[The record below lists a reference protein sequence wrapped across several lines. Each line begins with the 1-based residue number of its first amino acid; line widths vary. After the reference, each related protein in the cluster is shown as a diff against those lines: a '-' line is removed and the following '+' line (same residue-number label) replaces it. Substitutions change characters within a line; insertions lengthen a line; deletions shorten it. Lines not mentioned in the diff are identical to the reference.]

1 MEEAYHIAQYDVPQ
15 AFLKSPIDCTLFV
28 YPPRGYSEFQGQLLK
43 LRLSLYGAKQ
53 SAALWNTMIDAYLK
67 ELGFTPS
74 PMDPCFYKRSDALVI
89 LFCDDLRV
97 AATMPVL
104 RKIHD
109 ALFQKFAITT
119 SDGTRFLGMDTV
131 YNIKE
136 GYLKIHMETYILS
149 TRERFLD
156 FDVSRGIPFR
166 EIVGCLLWI
175 CLCVMGPELLRVK
188 DLARRS
194 NDFTEKDFKDALKIL
209 DRIYEK
215 RKFGIVITRGG
226 ADSEL
231 VPSSSRTKPDSI
243 LGSSIDDENCSFDD
257 TGEATTVN
265 ELREHAIYKVR
276 DEMADVDIAP
286 IILPINQ
293 RYNLT
298 IYADASFAV
307 GPLMQSVSGHIVYL
321 NGSPLLWGSLKQT
334 IIVDSSCSAEYVAAS
349 VATKQAIY
357 AENLIG
363 FLGFSCRRP
372 YTMYT
377 DSTACLHIATNPTR
391 LGNVRHIQIRY
402 HLVRC
407 YVTLGSINMS
417 YCITEEMVA
426 DLLTKIVSGAQDS
439 RLTVRFYSLCPRVHH
454 IVIEHL

>member
-1 MEEAYHIAQYDVPQ
+1 
-15 AFLKSPIDCTLFV
+15 
-28 YPPRGYSEFQGQLLK
+28 
-43 LRLSLYGAKQ
+43 
-53 SAALWNTMIDAYLK
+53 
-67 ELGFTPS
+67 
-74 PMDPCFYKRSDALVI
+74 
-89 LFCDDLRV
+89 
-97 AATMPVL
+97 
-104 RKIHD
+104 
-109 ALFQKFAITT
+109 
-119 SDGTRFLGMDTV
+119 MDTT

-136 GYLKIHMETYILS
+136 GFLKIYMETYILS
-149 TRERFLD
+149 TRERFCD

-194 NDFTEKDFKDALKIL
+194 NDFTLKDFKEALKVL

-215 RKFGIVITRGG
+215 RKYGIVITRGG
-226 ADSEL
+226 AGSEL
-231 VPSSSRTKPDSI
+231 IPSSFREKPGLMLISSVEDDKGSI
-243 LGSSIDDENCSFDD
+243 DD
-257 TGEATTVN
+257 TGEMTTMN

-276 DEMADVDIAP
+276 DEIANVDISP
-286 IILPINQ
+286 VILPENQ

-307 GPLMQSVSGHIVYL
+307 GPLMQSVSGYIIYL

-349 VATKQAIY
+349 VACKQAIY

-363 FLGFSCRRP
+363 FMGFSCKRP

-377 DSTACLHIATNPTR
+377 DSTACLHIATNSTR

-407 YVTLGSINMS
+407 YVTLGSIKMM

-426 DLLTKIVSGAQDS
+426 DLLTKIVSGAQDL
-439 RLTVRFYSLCPRVHH
+439 RLTVRFYSLCPRVQN
-454 IVIEHL
+454 IVVDNVGME

>member
-1 MEEAYHIAQYDVPQ
+1 
-15 AFLKSPIDCTLFV
+15 
-28 YPPRGYSEFQGQLLK
+28 
-43 LRLSLYGAKQ
+43 
-53 SAALWNTMIDAYLK
+53 MIDAFLK

-74 PMDPCFYKRSDALVI
+74 SMDPCFYKRSDALVI

-97 AATMPVL
+97 AATLPVL
-104 RKIHD
+104 KKIHD
-109 ALFQKFAITT
+109 ELFKKFAITT

-136 GYLKIHMETYILS
+136 GYLKIHMETYIVS
-149 TRERFLD
+149 TRDRFLD

-194 NDFTEKDFKDALKIL
+194 NDFTLKDFKDALKTL
-209 DRIYEK
+209 DRIYAK
-215 RKFGIVITRGG
+215 RTYGIVITRGG
-226 ADSEL
+226 AGSEL
-231 VPSSSRTKPDSI
+231 VPSSFRTE
-243 LGSSIDDENCSFDD
+243 LGSIGIPSAGDDIASNDD
-257 TGEATTVN
+257 TGAMSTMN

-276 DEMADVDIAP
+276 DEVADVDISP
-286 IILPINQ
+286 IILPENQ

-307 GPLMQSVSGHIVYL
+307 GPLMQSVSGYVIYL

-349 VATKQAIY
+349 VACKQAIY

-363 FLGFSCRRP
+363 FMGFSCRRP

-377 DSTACLHIATNPTR
+377 DSTACLHIATNSAR
-391 LGNVRHIQIRY
+391 LGNVRHINIRY
-402 HLVRC
+402 HLIRC
-407 YVTLGSINMS
+407 YVTLGSIRML

-426 DLLTKIVSGAQDS
+426 DLLTKIVSGAQDL
-439 RLTVRFYSLCPRVHH
+439 RLTVRFYSLCPRVHN
-454 IVIEHL
+454 IVIENIGMK

>member
-1 MEEAYHIAQYDVPQ
+1 MIDV
-15 AFLKSPIDCTLFV
+15 FLK
-28 YPPRGYSEFQGQLLK
+28 E
-43 LRLSLYGAKQ
+43 
-53 SAALWNTMIDAYLK
+53 M
-67 ELGFTPS
+67 GFISS

-97 AATMPVL
+97 AAKLPVL
-104 RKIHD
+104 REIHD
-109 ALFQKFAITT
+109 ALFAKFAITT

-131 YNIKE
+131 YNWKE
-136 GYLKIHMETYILS
+136 GYLKIHMETYIIA
-149 TRERFLD
+149 TKERFKD
-156 FDVSRGIPFR
+156 FDTSRGVPFR

-194 NDFTEKDFKDALKIL
+194 NDYTAQDFKDALKVL
-209 DRIYEK
+209 DRIYDK
-215 RKFGIVITRGG
+215 RSYGIVIVRGG
-226 ADSEL
+226 AGSEL
-231 VPSSSRTKPDSI
+231 VPSHSRNGLVGNPGLSAESEKKNQRHEPQDD
-243 LGSSIDDENCSFDD
+243 LGEI
-257 TGEATTVN
+257 AKIN
-265 ELREHAIYKVR
+265 ELREHEIYKVR
-276 DEMADVDIAP
+276 DEIADVDISP
-286 IILPINQ
+286 IVLPLNEK
-293 RYNLT
+293 YNLI

-307 GPLMQSVSGHIVYL
+307 GPLKQSVSGYVVFL

-349 VATKQAIY
+349 VACKQAIY

-363 FLGFSCRRP
+363 FLGFTCNKP

-377 DSTACLHIATNPTR
+377 DSTACLHIATNPTK

-407 YVTLGSINMS
+407 YVTLGSIQML

-426 DLLTKIVSGAQDS
+426 DLLTKIVSGAQDL
-439 RLTVRFYSLCPRVHH
+439 RLTVRFYSLCPRVHK
-454 IVIEHL
+454 IVIEHSV